1 MYISKNYGF
10 SFSAKKSDIE
20 LHDFLSSLVGADIKF
35 DIKSGNVRR
44 IILDCDDKF
53 FYGVVITIKNQKR
66 FASLVS
72 DNGELKVKISE
83 LEDLEQIAEFNFLV
97 INKLNGFG
105 LYQYHYGACTLP
117 NFASMITSLYRRQLE
132 EKRKGE
138 LSSLPEGAP
147 KKQVA
152 AVNSRFFHGLA
163 FQMLVQS
170 RDIEKVLSK
179 YKEIRSFKYEVA
191 SVEAYISDD
200 SPLHGLVTKARH
212 DVRFDSSVDSSLIIK
227 GIQEVMTTVKEK
239 TARIE
244 VLDDDD
250 ESVSVK
256 IMDVP
261 VNYGEMSYDDFIL
274 GLITFNPNKLRE
286 CSLVKGLR
294 DKCET
299 EYAHVFSKQV
309 VE

>member
-10 SFSAKKSDIE
+10 SFSAQKSDIE
-20 LHDFLSSLVGADIKF
+20 LNSFLSSLVGANVEF
-35 DIKSGNVRR
+35 AIKSGNVRR
-44 IILDCDDKF
+44 IILDSDDKF

-72 DNGELKVKISE
+72 DKGEMKVKISE
-83 LEDLEQIAEFNFLV
+83 LADLEKIAEFNFLV

-132 EKRKGE
+132 AKRKVE
-138 LSSLPEGAP
+138 LDALAEDAP
-147 KKQVA
+147 QKQIK
-152 AVNSRFFHGLA
+152 AVNSRFFHGMV
-163 FQMLVQS
+163 FEMLVQS
-170 RDIEKVLSK
+170 RDIEKVLAK
-179 YKEIRSFKYEVA
+179 YKEIRSFKYEIA
-191 SVEAYISDD
+191 SVEAYLSDD
-200 SPLHGLVTKARH
+200 SPLHGLVAKARH

-227 GIQEVMTTVKEK
+227 GIQNMMSTVKEK

-244 VLDDDD
+244 VLDDQD
-250 ESVSVK
+250 EPVSVK

-261 VNYGEMSYDDFIL
+261 VNYGEMAYDDFIL
-274 GLITFNPNKLRE
+274 GLMTFDPKKLRE
-286 CSLVKGLR
+286 CSLVKALK

-299 EYAHVFSKQV
+299 EYAHVFSKKV